1 MTNRP
6 LLVVFLQA
14 FPTHL
19 HPVSKKIL
27 TTALALGKEKGY
39 ETVGALFIP
48 SLKEEL
54 KEEIKNS
61 GLSACTVFQNESF
74 SSFFPETEAEIFC
87 ESFGEKADIVLFPAT
102 PEGRTL
108 SAMVGAKLHT
118 GVTADCTELSF
129 TEDGLLLQTRPAFS
143 GNLMA
148 SILTKT
154 AKPQIASLRFATPI
168 EKPERETVISIE
180 TPQLV
185 EPSYKAEWLD
195 KVTESSS
202 KGEIILVVGNGVK
215 EKEDIA
221 LFQKLADALGAEL
234 YASRLLIDKGWL
246 PKSRQIGLSGQ
257 SVSPKFLL
265 AFGVSGSLQ
274 FLAGLENAGTLCSVN
289 LSPDAPLQKM
299 ADIPI
304 VADMYAVAE
313 ALLEQLNA

>member
-1 MTNRP
+1 MTSRP

-14 FPTHL
+14 FPTKL
-19 HPVSKKIL
+19 HPISKKIL
-27 TTALALGKEKGY
+27 TTALALGQKKGY
-39 ETVGALFIP
+39 ETVGALFVP

-54 KEEIKNS
+54 KLELKSS
-61 GLSACTVFQNESF
+61 GLSACTVFQNENF

-87 ESFGEKADIVLFPAT
+87 ERFGEKADIALFPAT

-118 GVTADCTELSF
+118 GVTADCTALSF

-154 AKPQIASLRFATPI
+154 AKPQIASLRFASPI
-168 EKPERETVISIE
+168 KKSEKETIVSIE
-180 TPQLV
+180 TLHIPK
-185 EPSYKAEWLD
+185 PNYKAEWCNR
-195 KVTESSS
+195 VTESSA
-202 KGEIILVVGNGVK
+202 KGDIILVIGNGVK

-221 LFQKLADALGAEL
+221 LFQKLANTLDAEL
-234 YASRLLIDKGWL
+234 FASRLLVDKGWL
-246 PKSRQIGLSGQ
+246 PKSQQIGLSGQ

-274 FLAGLENAGTLCSVN
+274 FLAGLENVGTLCSVN
-289 LSPDAPLQKM
+289 LSPDAPLQKI

-304 VADMYAVAE
+304 VADMYAVAK
-313 ALLEQLNA
+313 ALLED